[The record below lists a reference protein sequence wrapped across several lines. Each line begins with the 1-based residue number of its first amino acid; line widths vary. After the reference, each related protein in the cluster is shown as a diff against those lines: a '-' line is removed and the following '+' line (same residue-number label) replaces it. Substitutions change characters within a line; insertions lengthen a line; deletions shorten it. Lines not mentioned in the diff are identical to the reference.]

1 MPRPEPP
8 PVPPPSGWAS
18 RWRGWAALAG
28 LVAFLGGSAGA
39 ADPAPGGSGGDL
51 TMLSV
56 EELMKLEV
64 TTVARAPQRVSDSPA
79 AVFVITGD
87 DIRRSG
93 FTGIPEALRLAPGL
107 EVAHVDAH
115 DWAISA
121 RGFNDIF
128 ANKLLVMMDG
138 RSLYT
143 PLFSGVYWDL
153 QDTLMED
160 VDRIEVIRGPGA
172 TMWGANA
179 VNGVINIIT
188 KSAQETQG
196 GLITGMGGTGESN
209 GGAVRYGGQLGADTY
224 YRVYTKYDDGNASV
238 LPDGSNAYDGWQMGR
253 AGFRVDSGAAGSNPL
268 TLQGDVY
275 SGRLHEV
282 YTNLLSVSPYTPYLA
297 PETSTVEG
305 GNVLGRW
312 THTIS
317 ADSELT
323 LQTYYDRTFR
333 DDPAIV
339 REDRQTLDFDLQ
351 HQFAWGERQKIVWG
365 AGYRVSFQDVS
376 DTFRAIVGPGHRAD
390 QLASAFAQD
399 ELTLIEKRLKV
410 TLGSKF
416 EHNDYSG
423 FEVQPSGRLTWTP
436 EERQTVWLAVSRAE
450 RTPSEVEV
458 GARLNALPV
467 YPNPGLPFLP
477 PAVTSG
483 FGNPNFASGRT
494 LAYELGY
501 RVQPLDRLAFDL
513 ATYYNVYDR
522 QRTIEL
528 YPPPTPGDPF
538 SFIHLFPGQPGV
550 PPPNVALTYGNN
562 LYAESYGAEAA
573 ATWQLT
579 DQWHWRAAYTFTDV
593 QAHTRPGSTDPG
605 TVYTERIVEGDSPRH
620 QFSLRSSMDLPAQVE
635 WDFTVRYVGGL
646 DEGLGASNPPVPGYV
661 TLDARLGWAP
671 TRRLELSVAG
681 QNLVASRHPERYGDA
696 LSNQITDVGRGVYGK
711 MTWRF

>member
-1 MPRPEPP
+1 M
-8 PVPPPSGWAS
+8 SIQ
-18 RWRGWAALAG
+18 
-28 LVAFLGGSAGA
+28 
-39 ADPAPGGSGGDL
+39 
-51 TMLSV
+51 
-56 EELMKLEV
+56 V
-64 TTVARAPQRVSDSPA
+64 TTVSRAPQKVSDSPA

-107 EVAHVDAH
+107 EVARVDAH

-121 RGFNDIF
+121 RGFNDVF

-196 GLITGMGGTGESN
+196 GLVTAIGGSGESN

-224 YRVYTKYDDGNASV
+224 YRVYTKYDDGNASK
-238 LPDGSNAYDGWQMGR
+238 LPDGSDAYDGWKMGR
-253 AGFRVDSGAAGSNPL
+253 AGFRIDSGAAGGNPL

-275 SGRLHEV
+275 SGRLHES
-282 YTNLLSVSPYTPYLA
+282 YTNILSVSPYTPYLA

-312 THTIS
+312 THTI
-317 ADSELT
+317 AAESEVT

-333 DDPAIV
+333 DDPAIL
-339 REDRQTLDFDLQ
+339 REDRQTLDLDLQ

-365 AGYRVSFQDVS
+365 AGYRVSFQDAS
-376 DTFRAIVGPGHRAD
+376 DTFRVVLGPGHRAD

-399 ELTLIEKRLKV
+399 EITLVENRLKL
-410 TLGSKF
+410 TAGTKF

-423 FEVQPSGRLTWTP
+423 FEIQPSGRLTWTP
-436 EERQTVWLAVSRAE
+436 QERQTVWVAVSRAE
-450 RTPSEVEV
+450 RTPSQAESA
-458 GARLNALPV
+458 ARLNQFPV
-467 YPNPGLPFLP
+467 YPTPSLPFLP
-477 PAVTSG
+477 PSVTSV
-483 FGNPNFASGRT
+483 FGNPEFASGE
-494 LAYELGY
+494 LVAYELGY
-501 RVQPLDRLAFDL
+501 RVQPLDRLAFDV

-522 QRTIEL
+522 LRTVEL
-528 YPPPTPGDPF
+528 DPPPSPGNPF
-538 SFIHLFPGQPGV
+538 PFIHLFPGQPGV
-550 PPPNVALTYGNN
+550 PPPNVALIYGNN
-562 LYAESYGAEAA
+562 LYAETYGAEAA

-579 DQWHWRAAYTFTDV
+579 EQWRWRAAYTFTDM
-593 QAHTRPGSTDPG
+593 QTHTLPGSTDPA
-605 TVYTERIVEGDSPRH
+605 TVFSELIVEGDSPRH
-620 QFSLRSSMDLPAQVE
+620 QFSLRSSMDLPRNVE
-635 WDFTVRYVGGL
+635 WDFNVRYVSGL
-646 DEGLGASNPPVPGYV
+646 EQIAGAPVATVSGYV
-661 TLDARLGWAP
+661 TLDMRLGWAP

-681 QNLVASRHPERYGDA
+681 QNLVTSHHAEYYGNA
-696 LSNQITDVGRGVYGK
+696 LDSQITDVRRSVYGK
-711 MTWRF
+711 LTWRF